1 MRTFGLLGRSLGHSF
16 SQLYFREK
24 FEKLKLSDCDYVL
37 FELAQIDL
45 FRELISQDPDI
56 AGLNVTIP
64 FKKDII
70 PFLDELSPEVM
81 EIGAVNTIQF
91 LNDGRTVGHNTDV
104 IGFEKCLRP
113 VLQGHMERALIL
125 GNGGAAAAVAYVLRK
140 VGIPYHFVSRTEG
153 ELCVSYSQLSNTVVA
168 GHYLIINTTPVGQYP
183 ESDRA
188 PEIPY
193 EAIGP
198 MHTCLDLVYNP
209 AETEFMRR
217 CRKQGAWT
225 DNGLSMLYAQ
235 ADASWEIW
243 NR

>member
-16 SQLYFREK
+16 SQKYFRNK
-24 FEKLKLSDCDYVL
+24 FEKLNLQDCDYLL
-37 FELAQIDL
+37 FELSEVNL
-45 FRELISQDPDI
+45 FNELLSSRLEI

-64 FKKDII
+64 YKKEII
-70 PFLDELSPEVM
+70 GYLDEVSPEAK

-91 LNDGRTVGHNTDV
+91 AKGGRKVGHNTDV

-140 VGIPYHFVSRTEG
+140 VGIPYHFVSRSQG
-153 ELCVSYSQLSNTVVA
+153 DLCVTYDQLSETVIG
-168 GHYLIINTTPVGQYP
+168 GHFLIINTTPVGQYP
-183 ESDRA
+183 EVENA
-188 PEIPY
+188 PLIPY

-209 AETEFMRR
+209 TETEFMRR
-217 CRKQGAWT
+217 CRERGAWT

-243 NR
+243 NS